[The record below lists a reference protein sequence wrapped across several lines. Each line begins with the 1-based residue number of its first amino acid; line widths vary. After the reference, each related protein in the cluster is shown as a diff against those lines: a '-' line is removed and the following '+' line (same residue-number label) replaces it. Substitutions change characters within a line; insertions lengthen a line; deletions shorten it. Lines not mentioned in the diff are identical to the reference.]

1 MADTTATLKMLLLG
15 DDVSASKALRDLAN
29 ELDKTAKSSDTA
41 NTKMEA
47 GHSKV
52 ATGLK
57 NLGAGVAQG
66 IGQGVVGVVGQAASA
81 IGEFAS
87 GSVSKFAQ
95 LEDSTAAAS
104 VIFGSSMGKIQTQAN
119 TAASTLGMS
128 KSQVIDAA
136 NTFGT
141 YGKSAGLAGDNLA
154 GFSTQM
160 TQVAGDMASFK
171 GTSPEQAIEAI
182 GAALRG
188 ETEPIRAY
196 GVLLDD
202 ASMRN
207 EAMKMGLI
215 STTKDALTPQQ
226 KVLAAQS
233 LILKQTSD
241 AQGDFARTSDSTAN
255 TQKQLSATMENLQA
269 TLGEKLAPAVTTV
282 VQGILGAIDFL
293 SQFTEVG
300 DGAGETFGA
309 LGEALGALGEFIL
322 PALSF
327 LVGALIEGFA
337 NLIRQV
343 AGMLRALGSVPGFE
357 WATKAAD
364 GLDKMATGA
373 EKAGKAI
380 QGIPDKLVKIKAE
393 QESKALDVVS
403 DKLDKIQPK
412 TVIATAKGDPEG
424 AVKVKAEMDKLIDE
438 TVKAKAIGDPEGAI
452 DVKAKMDALEDK
464 YVTAVTKGDT
474 VGAQAALDQMKA
486 IAAYDGRV
494 ITMTVV
500 TSSTVA
506 AQAANIRAALNS
518 ANGNIFKAYGNGG
531 VENHTAQIAPGGAWR
546 VWAEPETD
554 GEAYIPLAQSKRAD
568 SIPIWAETGRL
579 LGVPGFVSGAVVG
592 GSSAAG
598 SSLAGLTEEIAAAL
612 AKHLPRMDVRLVGAV
627 DKIADVIGA
636 EIMLGY
642 QGV

>member
-15 DDVSASKALRDLAN
+15 DDVSASKALRDLAS
-29 ELDKTAKSSDTA
+29 ELDKTAKSSDDA

-66 IGQGVVGVVGQAASA
+66 IGMGVVGVVGQAASA

-87 GSVSKFAQ
+87 GSVDKFAR
-95 LEDSTAAAS
+95 LEDATAAAS
-104 VIFGSSMGKIQTQAN
+104 VIFGSSMGKIQTQASA
-119 TAASTLGMS
+119 AASTLGMS

-141 YGKSAGLAGDNLA
+141 YGKSAGLAGDDLA

-269 TLGEKLAPAVTTV
+269 TLGEKLAPAVTAV
-282 VQGILGAIDFL
+282 AQGILGAIDFM
-293 SQFTEVG
+293 SQFSDVG
-300 DGAGETFGA
+300 DGAGEVFGA
-309 LGEALGALGEFIL
+309 LGEALGALGELVL
-322 PALSF
+322 PLLALA
-327 LVGALIEGFA
+327 VGGLIEGFGL
-337 NLIRQV
+337 LIRQM
-343 AGMLRALGSVPGFE
+343 AGMMRALGTVPGFE

-452 DVKAKMDALEDK
+452 DVKAEMDKLEDV
-464 YVTAVTKGDT
+464 YVTAITKGDLT
-474 VGAQAALDQMKA
+474 GAQAALDKMAEIVDK
-486 IAAYDGRV
+486 
-494 ITMTVV
+494 TVTV
-500 TSSTVA
+500 TTKFQSIGTPYRIPTSTNSVVFG
-506 AQAANIRAALNS
+506 S
-518 ANGNIFKAYGNGG
+518 ANGNIFNAYGDGG
-531 VENHTAQIAPGGAWR
+531 IEDHTAQITSAGPIRIWG
-546 VWAEPETD
+546 EPETG
-554 GEAYIPLAQSKRAD
+554 GEAYIPLAPEKRAR
-568 SIPIWAETGRL
+568 SVAIWEETGRR
-579 LGVPGFVSGAVVG
+579 LGVVANANGSISG
-592 GSSAAG
+592 GSA
-598 SSLAGLTEEIAAAL
+598 SSDDRPLLVQLLLDGKVIQEALLKRKRQTGTALGLA
-612 AKHLPRMDVRLVGAV
+612 
-627 DKIADVIGA
+627 
-636 EIMLGY
+636 
-642 QGV
+642 

>member
-15 DDVSASKALRDLAN
+15 DDVSASKALRDLAS
-29 ELDKTAKSSDTA
+29 ELDKTAKSSDDA

-66 IGQGVVGVVGQAASA
+66 IGMGVVGVVGQAASA

-87 GSVSKFAQ
+87 GSVDKFAR
-95 LEDSTAAAS
+95 LEDATAAAS
-104 VIFGSSMGKIQTQAN
+104 VIFGSSMGKIQTQASA
-119 TAASTLGMS
+119 AASTLGMS

-141 YGKSAGLAGDNLA
+141 YGKSAGLAGDDLA

-269 TLGEKLAPAVTTV
+269 TLGEKLAPAVTAV
-282 VQGILGAIDFL
+282 AQGILGAIDFM
-293 SQFTEVG
+293 SQFSDVG
-300 DGAGETFGA
+300 DGAGEVFGA
-309 LGEALGALGEFIL
+309 LGEALGALGELVL
-322 PALSF
+322 PLLALA
-327 LVGALIEGFA
+327 VGGLIEGFGL
-337 NLIRQV
+337 LIRQM

-393 QESKALDVVS
+393 QESKALDVVQ

-412 TVIATAKGDPEG
+412 TVMAATTGDPQG
-424 AVKVKAEMDKLIDE
+424 AIKVKAEMDKLTDE
-438 TVKAKAIGDPEGAI
+438 TVKAKSIGDPEGAI
-452 DVKAKMDALEDK
+452 LVKTKMDALTDE
-464 YVTAVTKGDT
+464 YVTAITRGDLK
-474 VGAQAALDQMKA
+474 GAQAVLDKMREVV
-486 IAAYDGRV
+486 AYDGRTV
-494 ITMTVV
+494 TIVTRITL
-500 TSSTVA
+500 SN
-506 AQAANIRAALNS
+506 QAANIKATLASLSS
-518 ANGNIFKAYGNGG
+518 ANGNIFNAYGDGG
-531 VENHTAQIAPGGAWR
+531 FEDHTAQITSAGPIRIWG
-546 VWAEPETD
+546 EPETG
-554 GEAYIPLAQSKRAD
+554 GEAYIPLAPEKRAR
-568 SIPIWAETGRL
+568 SVAIWEETGRR
-579 LGVPGFVSGAVVG
+579 LGVVANANGSISG
-592 GSSAAG
+592 GSA
-598 SSLAGLTEEIAAAL
+598 SSDDRPLLVQLLLDGKVIQEALLKRKRQTGTALGLA
-612 AKHLPRMDVRLVGAV
+612 
-627 DKIADVIGA
+627 
-636 EIMLGY
+636 
-642 QGV
+642 

>member
-255 TQKQLSATMENLQA
+255 SQKQLSATMENLQA

-337 NLIRQV
+337 TLTRQV
-343 AGMLRALGSVPGFE
+343 AGMLRALGTVPGFE

-364 GLDKMATGA
+364 GLDKMAAGA

-393 QESKALDVVS
+393 QESKALDVVQ

-412 TVIATAKGDPEG
+412 TVMAATTGDPQG
-424 AVKVKAEMDKLIDE
+424 AIKVKAEMDKLTDE
-438 TVKAKAIGDPEGAI
+438 TVKAKSIGDPEGAI
-452 DVKAKMDALEDK
+452 LVKTKMDALTDE
-464 YVTAVTKGDT
+464 YVTAITKGDLK
-474 VGAQAALDQMKA
+474 GAQAVLDKMREVV
-486 IAAYDGRV
+486 AYDGRTV
-494 ITMTVV
+494 TIVTRITL
-500 TSSTVA
+500 SN
-506 AQAANIRAALNS
+506 QAANIKATLASS
-518 ANGNIFKAYGNGG
+518 ANGNIFNAYGDGG
-531 VENHTAQIAPGGAWR
+531 FEDHTAQIATAGPIRIWG
-546 VWAEPETD
+546 EPETG
-554 GEAYIPLAQSKRAD
+554 GEAYIPFAPEKRAR
-568 SIPIWAETGRL
+568 SVAIWQETGRR
-579 LGVPGFVSGAVVG
+579 LGVVANANGSVSGGSG
-592 GSSAAG
+592 GG
-598 SSLAGLTEEIAAAL
+598 DDRPVLVQLLLDGKVIQESLLKRKRQTGAAL
-612 AKHLPRMDVRLVGAV
+612 GLA
-627 DKIADVIGA
+627 
-636 EIMLGY
+636 
-642 QGV
+642 